1 MIRLLARLFIQN
13 SGDISSPSVRRSYG
27 VLCGAVGIGLNL
39 VLFAGKFLAGWL
51 SHSIAITA
59 DAFNNLSDAG
69 SSIITMIGFRLSGQK
84 PDTDHPFGHGRSE
97 YISGLFVSVA
107 ILLMALELIRS
118 SVEKIIHPQELDYS
132 PLLLVILLA
141 SIAVKGYMGFYNR
154 SIGEKIQ
161 SAAMKATALD
171 SISDMVATSVVL
183 TCTLISHFTQLQID
197 GYCGVLVGLFI
208 GYAGIE
214 AAKDTISLLLGPA
227 PDPEFVARIKDIVL
241 SYEKVLG
248 IHDLMVHNYGPE
260 RTLISLHAEMPAEE
274 SFLELHETIDAI
286 EHELFDR
293 LRCHA
298 VIHMDPVRIGDE
310 ETEHV
315 KRLVNDHLKKLD
327 ERISL
332 HDFQLVKCIGHTN
345 VDFDIAVPYGFPMS
359 EEDIKEEISGLL
371 KKDNP
376 EYVAVIEVDYE

>member
-1 MIRLLARLFIQN
+1 MIRLLAKIFIQDREN
-13 SGDISSPSVRRSYG
+13 ISSPSVRRSYG

-69 SSIITMIGFRLSGQK
+69 SSIITLIGFRLSGQK

-107 ILLMALELIRS
+107 ILIMAFELIKS
-118 SVEKIIHPQELDYS
+118 SVEKIFHPEELSYS

-141 SIAVKGYMGFYNR
+141 SILVKGYMGYYNR
-154 SIGEKIQ
+154 TIGTKIQ
-161 SAAMKATALD
+161 SAAMKATAID
-171 SISDMVATSVVL
+171 SISDMTATTVVL
-183 TCTLISHFTQLQID
+183 LCTLISHFTQLAID
-197 GYCGVLVGLFI
+197 GFCGVLVGLFI
-208 GYAGIE
+208 AYAGLK
-214 AAKDTISLLLGPA
+214 AARDTVTLLLGPA
-227 PDPEFVARIKDIVL
+227 PDPEFVAQIREIVL
-241 SYEKVLG
+241 SHEKILG
-248 IHDLMVHNYGPE
+248 LHDLMVHNYGPE
-260 RTLISLHAEMPAEE
+260 RTLISLHAEVPADET
-274 SFLELHETIDAI
+274 FLEIHEAIDAI

-293 LRCHA
+293 LHCRA

-310 ETEHV
+310 ETD
-315 KRLVNDHLKKLD
+315 RIRNLVGSHLKKMD

-345 VDFDIAVPYGFPMS
+345 VDFDIVVPYDFPVS
-359 EEDIKEEISGLL
+359 EEKIKNTVSELL
-371 KKDNP
+371 KKENP
-376 EYVAVIEVDYE
+376 EYRAVVEVDYE